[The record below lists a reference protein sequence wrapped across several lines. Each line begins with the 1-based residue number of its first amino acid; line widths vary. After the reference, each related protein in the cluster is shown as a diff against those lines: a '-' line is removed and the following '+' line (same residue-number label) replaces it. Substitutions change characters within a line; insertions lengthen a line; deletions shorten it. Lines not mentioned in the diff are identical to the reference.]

1 MTRPGPARFA
11 LLGTTAFVGL
21 LANADP
27 ALASEPIKLGVG
39 GFFRE
44 AYVAVFDDDGEGDLG
59 NERNTDGFFND
70 AEVHFK
76 GETTLDNG
84 LTVGAHIELKGET
97 NSDQIDETWIYFSGG
112 FGELKFG
119 STNDALVG
127 ICLLPPGGSRDQRRR
142 RDRLYL
148 ARHRSGIAGWRGR
161 LQRAGDRHRNRD
173 HFLAPCAMDDLQWR
187 TRL

>member
-1 MTRPGPARFA
+1 MGIKDALFCSTA
-11 LLGTTAFVGL
+11 LLTVAAVNDARATDGV
-21 LANADP
+21 
-27 ALASEPIKLGVG
+27 KLGIG
-39 GFFRE
+39 GYYH
-44 AYVAVFDDDGEGDLG
+44 AAAGAVIGEDFSRSSGVNEGDVRDYVFKQKVDL
-59 NERNTDGFFND
+59 TFN
-70 AEVHFK
+70 

-97 NSDQIDETWIYFSGG
+97 DSDQIDETWIYFSGG

-161 LQRAGDRHRNRD
+161 LQRAADRHRNR
-173 HFLAPCAMDDLQWR
+173 HHVLAPCAMDDLQWR